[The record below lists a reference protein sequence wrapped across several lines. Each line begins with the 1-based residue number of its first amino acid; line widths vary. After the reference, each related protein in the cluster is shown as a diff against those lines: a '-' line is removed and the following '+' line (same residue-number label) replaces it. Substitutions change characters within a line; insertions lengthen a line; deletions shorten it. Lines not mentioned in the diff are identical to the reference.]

1 MLRLRPMFVFLSSVI
16 VSYIIA
22 FFISSTAMMVL
33 AGLFLL
39 SAIILFLFKKT
50 RTLAKLVLLPS
61 VLALLN
67 FYLFYQFSYQPMEK
81 LQGLEVEVYGKII
94 AETTSGN
101 SSDQMVIKP
110 SKISV
115 DNTIHEPH
123 GNILVYAAKGS
134 LNYEVGSTVSCLGK
148 TFKNEKDD
156 FSIDFRLTQRQF
168 LSMYATE
175 IKVLKAPK
183 INDIYAFSAM
193 ARQKIISTYEQI
205 FSKDTSALITGI
217 TLGQTDKIDA
227 ELYRNFKVSGV
238 SHALAV
244 SGMHLAFVTTLLYF
258 ALALISRN
266 LYLRAVLQIIFIWL
280 FTALTGFSPSCCR
293 AAIMLTV
300 FQGGILLQK
309 ESDSL
314 TALSFAVMACCL
326 GNPFAVL
333 NPSLA
338 LSATATLGILLLT
351 GKFSSF
357 FPKLKNPH
365 NLIGKIYSFFK
376 NTISMSVAATIGT
389 LPVMLTMFQ
398 SVSILAPI
406 TNALIVIVIE
416 VLFFIGFL
424 AIVFSWL
431 QPLCSLLNLIAENLY
446 KYCDAVTSAIARL
459 PFCSVYT
466 GSVTFWVVFSLLVV
480 LIFVLWLLLYK
491 KHPIRLAICYVTVFL
506 CLLGCNFV
514 TDYLGRDNV
523 WVDYVNV
530 GQGNCVVVS
539 RAHTAFLID
548 CGGDGLGY
556 QELQRCFDRRSV
568 RYISALYIT
577 HLDTDH
583 IKYLTSLLS
592 GYQIQELFVPYRE
605 EYKEQSTEV
614 FDLASSR
621 STVLRKVNKDMIYYL
636 DGLKLEILT
645 KHIIP
650 SEESENQKS
659 LVYRLSYGP
668 TELLF
673 LGDVESDAEQRFV
686 WAYKEKIESDVV
698 MISHHGSASASEE
711 DLLEY
716 VNADIAIIS
725 VGKDNRYKLPS
736 LQALKRIKKH
746 IPIIKRT
753 DKDGTVSI
761 KLNQNRYK
769 IEGMK

>member
-1 MLRLRPMFVFLSSVI
+1 MLRLRPMFVFLSSII

-22 FFISSTAMMVL
+22 FFAGSMITITL
-33 AGLFLL
+33 ACSFSLL
-39 SAIILFLFKKT
+39 AIIFFFFKKT
-50 RTLAKLVLLPS
+50 RVLAKFVLLPS
-61 VLALLN
+61 VLALLH
-67 FYLFYQFSYQPMEK
+67 FCLFYRFAYQPMEK

-94 AETTSGN
+94 TETTSGN
-101 SSDQMVIKP
+101 SSDQMLIKP
-110 SKISV
+110 SKVLV
-115 DNTIHEPH
+115 DNKVYQPH
-123 GNILVYAAKGS
+123 GNILVYAVKGS
-134 LNYEVGSTVSCLGK
+134 MNYEVGSTVSCLGK
-148 TFKNEKDD
+148 TFKNKNDD

-175 IKVLKAPK
+175 SKLLKTPQS
-183 INDIYAFSAM
+183 NDVYALSATV
-193 ARQKIISTYEQI
+193 RQKIIATYERI

-227 ELYRNFKVSGV
+227 ELHRNFKASGV
-238 SHALAV
+238 SHTLAV
-244 SGMHLAFVTTLLYF
+244 SGMHLAFVTTILYF
-258 ALALISRN
+258 VLALISKN
-266 LYLRAVLQIIFIWL
+266 LYIRAVLQIIFIWL

-293 AAIMLTV
+293 AAIMLTL
-300 FQGGILLQK
+300 FQGGVLLRK
-309 ESDSL
+309 EPDSL
-314 TALSFAVMACCL
+314 TSLSLAVMVCCL

-351 GKFSSF
+351 GKLSSF
-357 FPKLKNPH
+357 FPKLKNPY
-365 NLIGKIYSFFK
+365 NLIGKIYSFIK

-389 LPVMLTMFQ
+389 LPIMLTMFQ
-398 SVSILAPI
+398 SISLLAPI
-406 TNALIVIVIE
+406 TNVLIVIVIE
-416 VLFFIGFL
+416 ALFCIGFL

-431 QPLCSLLNLIAENLY
+431 QPLCFLLNFIAEGLY
-446 KYCDAVTSAIARL
+446 KYCDVVTSAIARL

-466 GSVTFWVVFSLLVV
+466 GSKTFWVVFPLLVV
-480 LIFVLWLLLYK
+480 LSFVLWLLLYK
-491 KHPIRLAICYVTVFL
+491 KHPIRLAICYVAVFL

-514 TDYLGRDNV
+514 TDYLGRDNI
-523 WVDYVNV
+523 WVDYVDV

-556 QELQRCFDRRSV
+556 QELQRCFDRRSIRNV
-568 RYISALYIT
+568 SAVYIT

-583 IKYLTSLLS
+583 IKYLTPLLS
-592 GYQIQELFVPYRE
+592 SYRVQELLVPYRE
-605 EYKEQSTEV
+605 EYEEKSTEL

-621 STVLRKVNKDMIYYL
+621 STVLRKVNKDMSYNL
-636 DGLKLEILT
+636 EGLELEILT

-650 SEESENQKS
+650 SDKSENQKS

-673 LGDVESDAEQRFV
+673 LGDVESNAEHRFV
-686 WAYKEKIESDVV
+686 RVYKDKIESDVV
-698 MISHHGSASASEE
+698 MISHHGSASASKE

-716 VNADIAIIS
+716 VNADVAVIS
-725 VGKDNRYKLPS
+725 VDKDNRYELPS
-736 LQALKRIKKH
+736 LQALNRIKKY

-761 KLNQNRYK
+761 QLNQNRYK